1 MACYDDSMNRTRRSR
16 LAGPLLCV
24 FALLLVILGAGPAL
38 AAKVVILDVDGAIGV
53 ATADYLTSGL
63 EHAEEVD
70 ADLVI
75 LRMDTPGG
83 LVTSMRGIVKAIL
96 SSPVP
101 VATYVAPGGAR
112 ADSAGTYILLASH
125 IAAMA
130 PTTHLGA
137 ATPVSIT
144 GDDVTP
150 GAPEEFPTGDE
161 TGDESG
167 GGETG
172 DDDAGGNE
180 TSGDD
185 AENGNDA
192 DENKSRRRGGTAME
206 KKVLNDSIAYIRTLA
221 ERHGRNADWAE
232 TAVRDAATLTAREA
246 LEQNVIEYIA
256 DDEEDLLAQV
266 DGAEVRLSTGTV
278 VVDTSD
284 AELLA
289 FEPNWRIRL
298 LSVISNP
305 EIVLLLG
312 MIGLYGLMYEGW
324 NPGAIVPGV
333 VGIICLLLAAYA
345 LQVIPVNYAG
355 LALILVGIALM
366 TAEAFAP
373 SFGALGL
380 GGIAAFVFGAIIM
393 FDSGVPGY
401 DISIAFVLAIAVLA
415 AIAIGWVV
423 SYFLKLRRR
432 GAVSGEESIL
442 GGRAV
447 AMEDFTGNGRVWLE
461 GEAWAA
467 YSPVA
472 LTKDEDV
479 IVTAIDGLVVHVKP
493 AAVQRPETRF
503 QHES

>member
-1 MACYDDSMNRTRRSR
+1 
-16 LAGPLLCV
+16 
-24 FALLLVILGAGPAL
+24 
-38 AAKVVILDVDGAIGV
+38 
-53 ATADYLTSGL
+53 
-63 EHAEEVD
+63 
-70 ADLVI
+70 
-75 LRMDTPGG
+75 
-83 LVTSMRGIVKAIL
+83 
-96 SSPVP
+96 
-101 VATYVAPGGAR
+101 
-112 ADSAGTYILLASH
+112 
-125 IAAMA
+125 
-130 PTTHLGA
+130 
-137 ATPVSIT
+137 
-144 GDDVTP
+144 
-150 GAPEEFPTGDE
+150 
-161 TGDESG
+161 
-167 GGETG
+167 
-172 DDDAGGNE
+172 
-180 TSGDD
+180 
-185 AENGNDA
+185 
-192 DENKSRRRGGTAME
+192 
-206 KKVLNDSIAYIRTLA
+206 
-221 ERHGRNADWAE
+221 
-232 TAVRDAATLTAREA
+232 
-246 LEQNVIEYIA
+246 
-256 DDEEDLLAQV
+256 
-266 DGAEVRLSTGTV
+266 
-278 VVDTSD
+278 
-284 AELLA
+284 
-289 FEPNWRIRL
+289 
-298 LSVISNP
+298 
-305 EIVLLLG
+305 
-312 MIGLYGLMYEGW
+312 
-324 NPGAIVPGV
+324 VPGV